1 VTTRTSL
8 LTFDVEDWFQ
18 VENLR
23 PLFPVER
30 WEAMPRRVAAS
41 TRVILRFLA
50 ERGIRATFF
59 VLGWVAER
67 EPALV
72 REIAGAGHE
81 VASHGYGH
89 VLPMRL
95 SPEEF
100 RRDVLRSREVL
111 QDVSGR
117 EVVGYRAPSFSIDR
131 ERLMVLADAGFH
143 YDSSHHPCA
152 LNSRYGRLG
161 ELGPEVRPDVHRV
174 REGFL
179 EVGLP
184 VERIVGVPL
193 PASGGGYF
201 RLYPAALFRAL
212 AHRALARRGHYV
224 LYLHSWE
231 FDPAQPRVRAAGLV
245 PTFRHYNNLG
255 RTLPRLRGLVGQLRR
270 DGVQFLPV
278 REFLAD
284 VAGHAVDARADG
296 QW

>member
-1 VTTRTSL
+1 MRSCL

-23 PLFPVER
+23 PLFPANR
-30 WEAMPRRVAAS
+30 WDGMPRRVADS
-41 TRVILRFLA
+41 TRTVLRLLA
-50 ERGIRATFF
+50 EEDVRATFF

-67 EPALV
+67 ERELV
-72 REIAGAGHE
+72 REIVDAGHE

-89 VLPMRL
+89 VLPMQL
-95 SPEEF
+95 SSDEF
-100 RRDVLRSREVL
+100 RRDVRRARDVL

-131 ERLMVLADAGFH
+131 ERLMVVADAGFH
-143 YDSSHHPCA
+143 YDSSHHPFA
-152 LNSRYGRLG
+152 LNSRYGRLD
-161 ELGPEVRPDVHRV
+161 ELGPQVRPDVHRV

-184 VERIVGVPL
+184 VERIGGVPL

-201 RLYPAALFRAL
+201 RLYPAGLFRAL
-212 AHRALARRGHYV
+212 ARRALARRGHYV

-231 FDPAQPRVRAAGLV
+231 FDPTQPRVRAASLV
-245 PTFRHYNNLG
+245 RTFRHYNNLA
-255 RTLPRLRGLVGQLRR
+255 RTLPRLRNLIGRFRR
-270 DGVQFLPV
+270 DGVQFRPV

-284 VAGHAVDARADG
+284 VAGHVVEAP
-296 QW
+296 